1 MTQTAEGDRRRAAV
15 GPAAAARPLL
25 PPLPQQPPPSGGA
38 PRRGVRTPPW
48 GRSRQGSVRV
58 SEGGQFDGDLD
69 WLKENV
75 SEVSLWHRLGSV
87 LKEH

>member
-1 MTQTAEGDRRRAAV
+1 MLRWALLLLRGLCCRRCRSSRRRV
-15 GPAAAARPLL
+15 VV
-25 PPLPQQPPPSGGA
+25 
-38 PRRGVRTPPW
+38 RRGVVCVRHR
-48 GRSRQGSVRV
+48 GAVAARVVVRV